1 LVKSCQRLY
10 DRDNRVFAVKRNLT
24 QKNADKKEELEAYL
38 DHISFINMDL
48 SDISVKKPWTEL
60 WQRPRISEFLLIMP
74 E

>member
-1 LVKSCQRLY
+1 MVKSCQRLY

-48 SDISVKKPWTEL
+48 SDISVKKAMD
-60 WQRPRISEFLLIMP
+60 RIMAEAENIRVLINNA
-74 E
+74 